1 MSAFVPTPSQVS
13 SFSTS
18 LPSIRVIG
26 VPEQVNIPI
35 KLCLEQGIFQK
46 HGVDVQYTEVK
57 EGTGKMLQMLDKS
70 IAGKFCGYSHVVSSS

>member
-1 MSAFVPTPSQVS
+1 MSTTMSTSSQIS

-18 LPSIRVIG
+18 STSIRVIG

-35 KLCLEQGIFQK
+35 KICLEQKIFRK

-57 EGTGKMLQMLDKS
+57 EGTGKMLQMLDS
-70 IAGKFCGYSHVVSSS
+70 SMAG

>member
-1 MSAFVPTPSQVS
+1 MSTTMSTSSQIS

-18 LPSIRVIG
+18 STSIRVIG

-35 KLCLEQGIFQK
+35 KICLEQGIFRK

-57 EGTGKMLQMLDKS
+57 EGTGKMLQMLDS
-70 IAGKFCGYSHVVSSS
+70 SMAG